1 MNTHFKQRLQERHE
15 LPINKH
21 EFIILIKMCRN
32 MINNQKCKRLSCSRS
47 LVEIEYKGKNIK
59 VIFNRSKNKIIT
71 VLPDKENVVIF

>member
-15 LPINKH
+15 LPINRH
-21 EFIILIKMCRN
+21 EIHNLTKMCRS

-47 LVEIEYKGKNIK
+47 LVDLEYKGKNMKI
-59 VIFNRSKNKIIT
+59 IFNRPKNKIIT